1 MDEVKRDFEKYVA
14 DMQAQLKADR
24 VVGAVGDDDEAELTQ
39 LVSDSRAQIEGAENP
54 QVARERFEAF
64 KTKAERYG
72 QGAGM

>member
-14 DMQAQLKADR
+14 DLRAQLKADR
-24 VVGAVGDDDEAELTQ
+24 VVGAVGDDDEDELTQ
-39 LVSDSRAQIEGAENP
+39 LVSDSRAQIEGAESP
-54 QVARERFEAF
+54 QTARERFEAF

>member
-1 MDEVKRDFEKYVA
+1 MH
-14 DMQAQLKADR
+14 AQLKADR

-54 QVARERFEAF
+54 QAARERFEAF

-72 QGAGM
+72 QGAGI

>member
-1 MDEVKRDFEKYVA
+1 MDEVKRDFEEYVA

-39 LVSDSRAQIEGAENP
+39 LVSDSRAQIEGAEDS
-54 QVARERFEAF
+54 QTARERFKAF

-72 QGAGM
+72 QGAGI